1 MKIRFSRD
9 FIQLKNQF
17 NYKIYRLHIE
27 QHTMAGIF
35 GVLFSYSVG
44 IVSGVYIAQNY
55 QVPNVQKTVQQ
66 QWAKFKAW
74 EAQRRKD

>member
-1 MKIRFSRD
+1 
-9 FIQLKNQF
+9 
-17 NYKIYRLHIE
+17 
-27 QHTMAGIF
+27 MAGIF